1 MAHRCSWS
9 QISETRKKGFLMDD
23 VTVKYGCD
31 CGGRM
36 VKGYAVFE
44 GRVLSILL
52 FLMIA
57 MGVLMAV
64 TGYLL
69 LLRSIR

>member
-1 MAHRCSWS
+1 MPHTCSWN
-9 QISETRKKGFLMDD
+9 QISESRKKGFLMDD

-44 GRVLSILL
+44 GRVLAILL

-57 MGVLMAV
+57 MGVLTV
-64 TGYLL
+64 ITGYLL